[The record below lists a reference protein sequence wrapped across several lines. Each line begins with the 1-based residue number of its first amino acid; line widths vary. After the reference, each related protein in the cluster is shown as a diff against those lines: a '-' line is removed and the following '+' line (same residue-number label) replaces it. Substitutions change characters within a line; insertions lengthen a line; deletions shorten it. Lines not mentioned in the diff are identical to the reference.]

1 MQSQQEDKEHQYMDG
16 NMPDEEETDEF
27 ESRVPQIVHQFFEQS
42 SDQRFNYLQG
52 LKQLL
57 TKQLEKKFEYTK
69 NSLLPEEAQ
78 QAIKQERNENEQE
91 EDEESDLL
99 MNLPPELIEMVLQF
113 IFKIYSAEFEEK
125 KNECETEEQKN
136 NLKTEDVFDEYDH
149 QAIDELTDFIRE
161 YSQYKTEMQDQLNR
175 IQQQLSQVEGYDQ
188 LGQQQMEGMEQF
200 NQNGEEGPN

>member
-1 MQSQQEDKEHQYMDG
+1 
-16 NMPDEEETDEF
+16 
-27 ESRVPQIVHQFFEQS
+27 
-42 SDQRFNYLQG
+42 
-52 LKQLL
+52 
-57 TKQLEKKFEYTK
+57 
-69 NSLLPEEAQ
+69 
-78 QAIKQERNENEQE
+78 
-91 EDEESDLL
+91 

-175 IQQQLSQVEGYDQ
+175 IQQQLNQVEGYDQ
-188 LGQQQMEGMEQF
+188 LRQQQIEGMEQF
-200 NQNGEEGPN
+200 NQNGEQSQN